1 MSVYLTIFSKLRYLG
16 LVEIKDKEEN
26 LNINNKYALLNT
38 MRGQE
43 LGLICGRLG
52 EEQQERY
59 KTFCLEDNAEQ
70 LKGPEPM
77 LQSVEFVRFAEPKD
91 IEANYICRQDEFK
104 VLVRAREILTE
115 HNLLMKLVDVEYVL
129 DKKKLFF
136 YFTSEQRVD
145 FRAYVRDLAR
155 DFKTRIEMRQIGVRN
170 EARAVHG
177 IASCGRPCCCSY
189 WLNHFTPIGM
199 KMVKEQKMA
208 LNPTKISGICGRLMC
223 CLAYEQPNY
232 EALWDRLPPPGT
244 KINALNAEEFYIVE
258 SINLGAESVN
268 VRFPSGRLVEIAIS
282 EFENFNAVIAS
293 GEEWGEDESAKKINK
308 PEAKPERRKNRG
320 LNKSSRN
327 NINLDDDDYEVGEI
341 NINNKNKKFNKFNK
355 SKKDVKD
362 AGDGVKH
369 NKFKFKKNK
378 GKGKPRRKGE

>member
-16 LVEIKDKEEN
+16 LVEINKEEN
-26 LNINNKYALLNT
+26 VNINNKLALLNT

-43 LGLICGRLG
+43 LGLICGEL
-52 EEQQERY
+52 EAEQQERY

-77 LQSVEFVRFAEPKD
+77 LQSVEFVRLAGPED
-91 IEANYICRQDEFK
+91 IEANYSCRQEEFE

-155 DFKTRIEMRQIGVRN
+155 EFKTRIEMRQIGVRD
-170 EARAVHG
+170 EARAVKG
-177 IASCGRPCCCSY
+177 VASCGRPCCCSY
-189 WLNHFTPIGM
+189 WLHHFTPIGI

-232 EALWDRLPPPGT
+232 EALWDKLPPPMT
-244 KINALNAEEFYIVE
+244 KIKVLNSEDCYIVE
-258 SINLGAESVN
+258 SINLGDETVN
-268 VRFPSGRLVEIAIS
+268 VRFPSGRLVAIAIS
-282 EFENFNAVIAS
+282 EFENFNAVITS
-293 GEEWGEDESAKKINK
+293 GEEWGEEEPVKKVKAAQPVLAERKKPRGASAADSNNNK
-308 PEAKPERRKNRG
+308 ADG
-320 LNKSSRN
+320 
-327 NINLDDDDYEVGEI
+327 NI
-341 NINNKNKKFNKFNK
+341 KNKKFSKGK
-355 SKKDVKD
+355 LKKDAN
-362 AGDGVKH
+362 AGEAASVKH
-369 NKFKFKKNK
+369 GNKFKRHSSK
-378 GKGKPRRKGE
+378 GKGSKNNNSNNNKRKV